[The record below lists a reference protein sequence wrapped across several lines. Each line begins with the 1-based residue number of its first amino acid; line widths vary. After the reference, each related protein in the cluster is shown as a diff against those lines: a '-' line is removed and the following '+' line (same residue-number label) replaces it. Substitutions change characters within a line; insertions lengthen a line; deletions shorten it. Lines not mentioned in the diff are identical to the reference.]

1 MEERKL
7 YRLIMNNN
15 EDYNNE
21 ERCSIWLTK
30 AELNIFKWLNQIGL
44 LSTFNYYLLDEE
56 TRLNPEKMKFDEI

>member
-15 EDYNNE
+15 ELYNDE
-21 ERCSIWLTK
+21 ETCNMWLTK

-44 LSTFNYYLLDEE
+44 LSSFHCCLLDEE
-56 TRLNPEKMKFDEI
+56 ICLNPEEMKFDW

>member
-15 EDYNNE
+15 ELYNDE
-21 ERCSIWLTK
+21 ETCNMWLTK

-44 LSTFNYYLLDEE
+44 LSTFHYYLLDEE
-56 TRLNPEKMKFDEI
+56 TSLNPEEMKFDW